1 MKADP
6 FGVRAHQ
13 PMGSADTGHPAS
25 GGLQVIAV
33 DTNVAKLRI
42 DFVAHQGA
50 LKVFL
55 QRALMAR
62 IGFAKASLTPQH
74 DDADPVDSNRRLSG

>member
-6 FGVRAHQ
+6 LGIRAHQ
-13 PMGSADTGHPAS
+13 PMGSTDTGHPAS

-42 DFVAHQGA
+42 DFVAHHGA
-50 LKVFL
+50 LKVFFS
-55 QRALMAR
+55 AL
-62 IGFAKASLTPQH
+62 
-74 DDADPVDSNRRLSG
+74 